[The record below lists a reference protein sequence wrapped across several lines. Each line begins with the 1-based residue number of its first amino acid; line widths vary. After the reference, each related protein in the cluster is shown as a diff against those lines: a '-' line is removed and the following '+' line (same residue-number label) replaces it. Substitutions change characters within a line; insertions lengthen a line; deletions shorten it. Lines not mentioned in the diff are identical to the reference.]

1 MNNTLELLQAVALI
15 IDLPERGL
23 YRGQV
28 GAIVEEL
35 APLVYE
41 VEFTDTEGRTYAQLP
56 LRAEQIMALRYAP
69 MQAAA

>member
-1 MNNTLELLQAVALI
+1 MKDTLDVLQPVALV

-35 APLVYE
+35 APEVYE

-56 LRAEQIMALRYAP
+56 LKAEQIMTLRYAP
-69 MQAAA
+69 IQVAA